1 VRFAGV
7 LGTALTFEGGELMLG
22 IDLLLEAR

>member
-7 LGTALTFEGGELMLG
+7 LGTSLTFERGELLLG
-22 IDLLLEAR
+22 IDLLLEAG